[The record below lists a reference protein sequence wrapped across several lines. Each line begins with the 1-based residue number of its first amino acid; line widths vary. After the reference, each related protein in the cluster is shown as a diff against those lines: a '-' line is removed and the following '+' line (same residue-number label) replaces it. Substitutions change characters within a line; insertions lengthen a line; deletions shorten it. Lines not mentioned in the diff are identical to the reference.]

1 LELVDK
7 SDSKSDASNS
17 VSVRVAH
24 RPPKLL
30 FNFLNVFAVS
40 LFKNIPGFTSN
51 GEKNYKKNIIK
62 M

>member
-1 LELVDK
+1 
-7 SDSKSDASNS
+7 
-17 VSVRVAH
+17 
-24 RPPKLL
+24 
-30 FNFLNVFAVS
+30 VFAVS